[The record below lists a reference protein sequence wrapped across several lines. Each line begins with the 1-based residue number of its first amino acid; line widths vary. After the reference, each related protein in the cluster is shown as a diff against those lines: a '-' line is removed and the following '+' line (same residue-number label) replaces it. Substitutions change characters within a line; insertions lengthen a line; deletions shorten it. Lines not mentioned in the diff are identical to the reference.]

1 MSIFIT
7 IIIFIAVLALL
18 VLVHELG
25 HFLTARK
32 LGVKSEEFGFGFPP
46 RIFGVYKNKFGKWKF
61 VKGSKSTEE
70 LAKNEETAPA
80 DTIYSLNWIFA
91 GGFVKIKGEN
101 GDGAKDPDSFIVQKA
116 WKKIIILV
124 AGVTMNIVLAWAL
137 LSASFMFGMN
147 QDLEMAGKNARVK
160 DPEILFMSTLPDSP
174 AALAGIEPGDT
185 LISLNGES
193 LKLYADFVSRVED
206 YQGQEVQLVIEREGE
221 EIVLRMTPEF
231 NEEIDKVAIGVAVY
245 NSATV
250 SYPFFEAIWQGA
262 KNTGLYLKLIVVA
275 FYNLIADLI
284 VGESVEGQVGG
295 PIAIAKYTG
304 EIARFGFIYL
314 LQFIA
319 ILSLNLA
326 IINIL
331 PIPALDGGRILFIII
346 EKIKGKPVKA
356 ELEGIF
362 HTIGFALLMLLII
375 FVTYKDI
382 ANLFN

>member
-1 MSIFIT
+1 MTIFIT
-7 IIIFIAVLALL
+7 ILIFIAVLALL

-46 RIFGVYKNKFGKWKF
+46 RIFGIYKNKFGKWKF
-61 VKGSKSTEE
+61 VRGSKSIEE
-70 LAKNEETAPA
+70 LNKDEETAPA

-101 GDGAKDPDSFIVQKA
+101 GDGEKDPDSFIVQKA
-116 WKKIIILV
+116 WKKILILV
-124 AGVTMNIVLAWAL
+124 AGVVMNIVLAWVL
-137 LSASFMFGMN
+137 LSIAFMFGMN
-147 QDLEMAGKNARVK
+147 QDLEMAGKNARVEN
-160 DPEILFMSTLPDSP
+160 PEIMFMGALPDTP
-174 AALAGIEPGDT
+174 ADKAGLQAGDT

-193 LKLYADFVSRVED
+193 IKLYSDFVSRVSS
-206 YQGQEVQLVIEREGE
+206 YQDQEVELIVEREGKE
-221 EIVLRMTPEF
+221 VALSMTPEF
-231 NEEIDKVAIGVAVY
+231 NEELNQTAIGVAVY

-262 KNTGLYLKLIVVA
+262 KNTGLYLKLILVA
-275 FYNLIADLI
+275 FYNLISDLI

-295 PIAIAKYTG
+295 PIAIAQYTG
-304 EIARFGFIYL
+304 EIARMGFIFL

-346 EKIKGKPVKA
+346 EKLKGKPVKA
-356 ELEGIF
+356 EVEGIL

-375 FVTYKDI
+375 IVTYKDI
-382 ANLFN
+382 VNLFK

>member
-32 LGVKSEEFGFGFPP
+32 LGVKSEEFGFGVPP
-46 RIFGVYKNKFGKWKF
+46 RIFGVYKNKAGKCKF
-61 VKGSKSTEE
+61 VAGSKSIEE
-70 LAKNEETAPA
+70 LNKNEETAPA

-101 GDGAKDPDSFIVQKA
+101 GDGEKDPDSFIVQKA
-116 WKKIIILV
+116 WKKITILV
-124 AGVTMNIVLAWAL
+124 AGVAMNIILAWAL
-137 LSASFMFGMN
+137 LSVAFMFGMN
-147 QDLEMAGKNARVK
+147 QDLDMAGKNAII
-160 DPEILFMSTLPDSP
+160 DNPEIIFIGTLEDSP
-174 AALAGIEPGDT
+174 AHLAGIEPGDI
-185 LISLNGES
+185 LLSLNGENIR
-193 LKLYADFVSRVED
+193 LFADFVSKVES
-206 YQGQEVQLVIEREGE
+206 YQNQEINLT
-221 EIVLRMTPEF
+221 VLRDGNELNLSMTPEF
-231 NEEIDKVAIGVAVY
+231 NEDLNQTAIGVAIY

-250 SYPFFEAIWQGA
+250 RYPFLESIWQGA
-262 KNTGLYLKLIVVA
+262 KSTALYLKLITVA
-275 FYNLIADLI
+275 FYQLISDLI
-284 VGESVEGQVGG
+284 VGKSVDGQVGG

-304 EIARFGFIYL
+304 EIARFGLIAL

-346 EKIKGKPVKA
+346 DKLKQKPIKA
-356 ELEGIF
+356 EVEGMF
-362 HTIGFALLMLLII
+362 HTIGFALLILLILI
-375 FVTYKDI
+375 VTYKDI
-382 ANLFN
+382 VNLFK

>member
-1 MSIFIT
+1 MLFT
-7 IIIFIAVLALL
+7 ILVFIAVLALL
-18 VLVHELG
+18 VLVHESG

-46 RIFGVYKNKFGKWKF
+46 RIFGIYKNKFGKWKF
-61 VKGSKSTEE
+61 VKGTKSIEDLNKDE
-70 LAKNEETAPA
+70 KTAPA
-80 DTIYSLNWIFA
+80 DTIYSFNWIFA

-116 WKKIIILV
+116 WKKILILV
-124 AGVTMNIVLAWAL
+124 AGVVMNIVLAWLL
-137 LSASFMFGMN
+137 LSTAFMFGMN
-147 QDLEMAGKNARVK
+147 QDLEMAGRNAKVSN
-160 DPEILFMSTLPDSP
+160 PEIIFIGTLEDSP
-174 AALAGIEPGDT
+174 AQKAGIEAGDA
-185 LISLNGES
+185 LISLNGENIRLFS
-193 LKLYADFVSRVED
+193 DFVAKIES
-206 YQGQEVQLVIEREGE
+206 YQGEEVSLEIQREDE
-221 EIVLRMTPEF
+221 QVVLTMVPEF
-231 NEEIDKVAIGVAVY
+231 SEELNQAAIGVAVY

-250 SYPFFEAIWQGA
+250 SYPFLESIWQGA
-262 KNTGLYLKLIVVA
+262 KSTGLYLKLIVVA

-295 PIAIAKYTG
+295 PIAIAQYTG
-304 EIARFGFIYL
+304 EIARFGLISL

-331 PIPALDGGRILFIII
+331 PIPALDGGRILFILI
-346 EKIKGKPVKA
+346 EKIKGSPIKA
-356 ELEGIF
+356 EIEGAF
-362 HTIGFALLMLLII
+362 HTIGFALLMLLIL